1 MSAAAA
7 ASDAPLL
14 QALGIGK
21 SYPGVRALAGVD
33 FTLRRGEVA
42 ALVGENGAGKSTLM
56 KVLAGVVQPDDGRIL
71 LDGRP
76 VRLAG
81 PADALRAGIALIHQ
95 ELSLCDNLSVAG
107 ALFLGAELR
116 RGPFLRLQ
124 AMRAQARPWLQRV
137 GLAVE
142 PDAPVAGL
150 APGQKQLL
158 EIARALRARARVLI
172 MDEPT
177 SSLTMVETAR
187 LHEVVRELRGEGVG
201 VVYISHRLD
210 EVKALA
216 DRAIGL
222 RDGRNSG
229 ELPRA
234 AITHDSLVDLMVGRQ
249 LTTARRVRHAPGDV
263 ALRVDGV
270 RTRAHPAAAVRFEV
284 RQREVVG
291 IAGLL
296 GSGRSELLRA
306 LVGVD
311 DRLAGNVGVAGAT
324 LAGGGPAAAAR
335 AGLVLLPEDRKTQ
348 GLVLGMTVRENLSLP
363 TLRRRGWLVDGE
375 YERDLASR
383 TMTELAI
390 AASGPEHAVGSLS
403 GGNQQKVVL
412 GKWLAATPKVLMLDE
427 PTRGVDVAA
436 RAEIY
441 ARLHA
446 LAGAGLAVVFVSSD
460 LEEVLALAD
469 RALVM
474 RGGAIR
480 AELAGDELTER
491 AVMLAATSME
501 AG

>member
-33 FTLRRGEVA
+33 VTLRRGEVA

-56 KVLAGVVQPDDGRIL
+56 KVLAGGVQPDFGRIL

-116 RGPFLRLQ
+116 RGPVLRLP
-124 AMRAQARPWLQRV
+124 AMRAQARP
-137 GLAVE
+137 GLPRGGRAGE

-375 YERDLASR
+375 YERDLARR

-390 AASGPEHAVGSLS
+390 AASGPEQAVGSLS

-412 GKWLAATPKVLMLDE
+412 GKWLAATPKVLLLDE

>member
-1 MSAAAA
+1 
-7 ASDAPLL
+7 
-14 QALGIGK
+14 
-21 SYPGVRALAGVD
+21 
-33 FTLRRGEVA
+33 
-42 ALVGENGAGKSTLM
+42 
-56 KVLAGVVQPDDGRIL
+56 
-71 LDGRP
+71 

-95 ELSLCDNLSVAG
+95 ELSLCDNLTVAG

-116 RGPFLRLQ
+116 RGPFLRRR
-124 AMRAQARPWLQRV
+124 AMRSQAREWLQRV
-137 GLAVE
+137 GLAVD
-142 PDAPVAGL
+142 PDALVAGL

-216 DRAIGL
+216 DRAVGL

-229 ELPRA
+229 ELPRE
-234 AITHDSLVDLMVGRQ
+234 AITHEALVDLMVGRQ
-249 LTTARRVRHAPGDV
+249 LATARRQPHAPGEV

-270 RTRAHPAAAVRFEV
+270 RTLAFPGAPVRFEV
-284 RQREVVG
+284 RRREIVG

-311 DRLAGNVGVAGAT
+311 ERLGGAVAVAGLP

-335 AGLVLLPEDRKTQ
+335 AGLVLLPEDRKAQ
-348 GLVLGMTVRENLSLP
+348 GLVLGMNVRENLSLP
-363 TLRRRGWLVDGE
+363 TLRRRGWLVDGA
-375 YERDLASR
+375 YERDLARR
-383 TMTELAI
+383 TIGELGI
-390 AASGPEHAVGSLS
+390 AANSIEQVVGSLS

-412 GKWLAATPKVLMLDE
+412 GKWLAATPKALLLDE
-427 PTRGVDVAA
+427 PTRGVDVGA

-446 LAGAGLAVVFVSSD
+446 LAAAGLAVVFVSSD
-460 LEEVLALAD
+460 LEEVLTLAD

-474 RGGAIR
+474 RAGAIR
-480 AELAGDELTER
+480 AELAGDRLTER
-491 AVMLAATSME
+491 EVMLAATSME
-501 AG
+501 AE